1 MIPQVYE
8 FPYSTFEGKTA
19 PLRDTVSCIVTE
31 ERNGAYDLK
40 IVVGQ
45 DDPNFEEIQN
55 NKYILAKAN
64 DTDENLQAFRIY
76 AIEKNING
84 RATIYAEHVSRRMR
98 FIPLNPTNYHGD
110 QRGILQTAIPNAVS
124 ITNPFTLNAEWTNW
138 SYVDFKVTT
147 PTSLFA
153 MLTGTRGSLTDL
165 YKGGEW
171 HFDNFTATFYETR
184 GSDNGVEISY
194 GKNLTDLNQENR
206 IENTSTGIYPYW
218 TGKDENDAEIVVT
231 IPDNPIVYA
240 TGHEDQDFERILP
253 VDMSDKFKEAPTAE
267 QLQSAA
273 ESYIMDNN
281 IMVPKISLKVSF
293 APLWEAMGYE
303 MLEAKERVSLC
314 DIVTIRFEKLG
325 VVAKAK
331 VTKTEYDVLTER
343 YTKITLGEAKQS
355 FSEKMA
361 QTNNDLNK
369 RISNL
374 R

>member
-1 MIPQVYE
+1 MIPLIHE
-8 FPYSTFEGKTA
+8 HSDTTFNGISA
-19 PLRDTVSCIVTE
+19 PLRDTVSCIVIE

-40 IVVGQ
+40 AVVGQ
-45 DDPNFEEIQN
+45 DDPNFEEIQT
-55 NKYILAKAN
+55 NKYIIAKAN

-84 RATIYAEHVSRRMR
+84 RATVYAEHVSRRMR
-98 FIPLNPTNYHGD
+98 YILMNPTNYTGTLT
-110 QRGILQTAIPNAVS
+110 GVLQIGIPNAVS
-124 ITNPFTLNAEWTNW
+124 VTNPFTLATDWTVSN
-138 SYVDFKVTT
+138 VDFKVTT

-153 MLTGTRGSLTDL
+153 MLTGTRGSLTDIL
-165 YKGGEW
+165 KGGEW
-171 HFDNFTATFYETR
+171 HFDNFTATLHENR
-184 GSDNGVEISY
+184 GADNGVEIAY

-218 TGKDENDAEIVVT
+218 TGKDENDAEIVIT

-240 TGHEDQDFERILP
+240 TGHETQEFERILP
-253 VDMSDKFKEAPTAE
+253 VDMSDKFKEAPTAA

-273 ESYIMDNN
+273 ESYITDNN
-281 IMVPKISLKVSF
+281 IMVPKVSLKVSF

-314 DIVTIRFEKLG
+314 DTVTIRFEKLG

-343 YTKITLGEAKQS
+343 YTKITLGEVKQS

-361 QTNNDLNK
+361 QTNNDLNR